1 MNSLFATIFPNRG
14 AAEDAQRVLEKLG
27 DEGVLKVVASVVVA
41 RGQDGEITQHNGRT
55 PGPLGAGLGGVLGGI
70 LGLVVGPIGAIAG
83 AAAGAISG
91 GWFDL
96 LRVEERD
103 IFMREV
109 AGKIRAGDAALLGE
123 AINPSDE
130 AKRTVETRLREL
142 GGSLVSK
149 DC

>member
-55 PGPLGAGLGGVLGGI
+55 PGPLGAGLGGVVGGI

-83 AAAGAISG
+83 AAAGSICSESRSATFSC
-91 GWFDL
+91 
-96 LRVEERD
+96 V
-103 IFMREV
+103 
-109 AGKIRAGDAALLGE
+109 K
-123 AINPSDE
+123 SQ
-130 AKRTVETRLREL
+130 AKSEQAMPPYLAKL
-142 GGSLVSK
+142 
-149 DC
+149 